1 MRVFNYSL
9 IKEQKWDSEV
19 LGLVAA
25 IYMEAGKQEIYL
37 KKRT

>member
-1 MRVFNYSL
+1 MRNFNYTT

-25 IYMEAGKQEIYL
+25 IYREAGKQELYF
-37 KKRT
+37 TAS